1 MFDWVLNMPQLR
13 KCYRDLSVVLTHH
26 TVFVFLMLTL
36 VNAGRVNDF
45 LGDCQMKMKIKNF
58 GASIPLGK
66 YLFEVYNKNT

>member
-1 MFDWVLNMPQLR
+1 MFDWVLNMPLLM

-45 LGDCQMKMKIKNF
+45 LGDGQMKIKNF

-66 YLFEVYNKNT
+66 YLFEV